1 MHEEIE
7 QEDEELEKWEK
18 KEQFVYTEK
27 PKPYNKKG
35 YRKFA
40 SAYGTL
46 ILKAESLLIGDFAL
60 KYLNILNIERFRKRP
75 RIIIHSKEGMTYW
88 LLGYPPKF
96 NDVDQVISLLREKL
110 KEYDKIKIENAKKF
124 IIDLPNLYREINLDD
139 LVLRTGLKKA
149 DILKIIETLILNGEL
164 KAEIRGDILKLKR
177 EPEIITSAEG
187 YISETSTIQE
197 IEKKEG
203 MQIFVSYATRDADL
217 YKIPD
222 LARKLEEFN
231 EIGEVLYWQEDM
243 HDSIIEYMNDNL
255 KRSDVVLLFCSPNAL
270 DSVPV
275 KKEWMAAEA
284 IQKPIVPV
292 FIKPEHIP
300 TLLSDRLG
308 IEFDSFDL
316 QKNVQEIYE
325 LILKK
330 KQN

>member
-1 MHEEIE
+1 
-7 QEDEELEKWEK
+7 
-18 KEQFVYTEK
+18 
-27 PKPYNKKG
+27 
-35 YRKFA
+35 
-40 SAYGTL
+40 
-46 ILKAESLLIGDFAL
+46 
-60 KYLNILNIERFRKRP
+60 
-75 RIIIHSKEGMTYW
+75 MTYW